1 MTTAISGSV
10 TTGSTPGGNRTLGN
24 NALGKE
30 QFLKLL
36 TAQLA
41 NQDPLSPTDNQA
53 FIAQLAQFASVEQAS
68 ATNERLDSLILA
80 QAAANQTNVANLVG
94 KDVVYRTDAVTLPAA
109 GGATIQGELANDAK
123 QANAIITDENGR
135 VVRTLNLQDAKA
147 GTVDFQWD
155 GRDDQG
161 NRLPPGNYKVKL
173 TAADQNDKSIT
184 FDPRGHGR
192 ASGVT
197 FANGYPE
204 LLINGT
210 RIKLGDI
217 VQIAEASP
225 SSPSTTTTAASGA

>member
-24 NALGKE
+24 NQLGKE

-41 NQDPLSPTDNQA
+41 NQDPLAPTDNQA

-94 KDVVYRTDAVTLPAA
+94 KDIVFRTDAVVLPAA
-109 GGATIQGELANDAK
+109 GGATVQGELASDAK
-123 QANAIITDENGR
+123 QANAIITDAHGR
-135 VVRTLNLQDAKA
+135 VVRTLTLQNAKA
-147 GTVDFQWD
+147 GTVDFEWD

-161 NRLPPGNYKVKL
+161 NRLPPGDYKVKL
-173 TAADQNDKSIT
+173 TAADANDKSIT
-184 FDPRGHGR
+184 FDPRGRGR
-192 ASGVT
+192 ATGVT

-204 LLINGT
+204 LLINGA

-217 VQIAEASP
+217 VQIAEAP
-225 SSPSTTTTAASGA
+225 SSSSSTTTASGA